1 MVHQDYSVIILFMK
15 ITVLNEN
22 NTRIDNYLL
31 AEPSLSLYIEL
42 ENKKI
47 LFDTGYSDVFLKNAE
62 AIGINLNSIT
72 DFVISHGHNDHTGG
86 LQYYKP
92 ISKNIN
98 LVAHPK
104 IFEKKIDTDGTSYG
118 CPVSK
123 KELDNYFSL
132 KLSKSPYY
140 ISENLIF
147 LGEIE
152 HNTSED
158 IDDSALTY
166 VKNDKIFIITGCSHA
181 GIINIINYAKKIT
194 GINNVY
200 GILGGFHL
208 INMPEISIENI
219 GKFFK
224 EENIKF
230 LAPCHCCDLKSKIIL
245 SKYNQIQDVCVGD
258 TYNV

>member
-1 MVHQDYSVIILFMK
+1 MK

-123 KELDNYFSL
+123 KELDNNFSL